1 MELRIRLAEQKDFN
15 SVLGL
20 LRQLWPD
27 LKDSLTDEITESIIL
42 LNGLHKKWSRLL
54 KSLTNE
60 QLKMEFI
67 HPEHGLKFNLA
78 ENIGNYA
85 WHCNHHLAHIKK
97 GINSNGAYN

>member
-42 LNGLHKKWSRLL
+42 LNGLHK
-54 KSLTNE
+54 
-60 QLKMEFI
+60 
-67 HPEHGLKFNLA
+67 
-78 ENIGNYA
+78 
-85 WHCNHHLAHIKK
+85 
-97 GINSNGAYN
+97 NGVAF